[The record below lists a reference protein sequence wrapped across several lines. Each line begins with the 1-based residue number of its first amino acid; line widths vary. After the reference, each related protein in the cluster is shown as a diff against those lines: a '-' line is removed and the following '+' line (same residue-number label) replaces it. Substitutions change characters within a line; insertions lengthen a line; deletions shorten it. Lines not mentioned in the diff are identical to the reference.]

1 MVENRFARPLL
12 VAAPAVA
19 ARVVQLKVH
28 DIDYSDI
35 AADPKLATI
44 LAGLT
49 VPTWVF
55 TASTRE
61 HAERCLQRIG
71 IADLPWVGIVDTRT
85 CKLETKHSPSSF
97 DAAMAAAG
105 VSNPAG
111 CLLCDDSVK
120 NIKAAK
126 AHGWRTVLVGT
137 NDRDSGLPIT
147 CEVRRWP
154 HACRTRRVLPASP
167 QNPDLCAQA
176 ADVIIPSLHS
186 LPEVAPELFAE

>member
-1 MVENRFARPLL
+1 MVENRFARPL

-19 ARVVQLKVH
+19 TRVVQLKVH

-126 AHGWRTVLVGT
+126 AHGGMA
-137 NDRDSGLPIT
+137 
-147 CEVRRWP
+147 EVRRALADLVEQSEEARANP
-154 HACRTRRVLPASP
+154 SVQVRAPSHAAL
-167 QNPDLCAQA
+167 
-176 ADVIIPSLHS
+176 
-186 LPEVAPELFAE
+186 ELRP